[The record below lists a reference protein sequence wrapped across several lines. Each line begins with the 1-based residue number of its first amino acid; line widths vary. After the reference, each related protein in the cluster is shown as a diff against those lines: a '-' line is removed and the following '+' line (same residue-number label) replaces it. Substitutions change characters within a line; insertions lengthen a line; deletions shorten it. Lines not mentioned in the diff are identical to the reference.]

1 MTIMTLSIDDFRL
14 PPELDIGSRGGL
26 YMIRGGISMAEMG
39 WPNGFGRAARAS
51 GWHLLRI
58 SVSTVLSWESS
69 ALLSLS
75 IFQLLNPEAKQAQP
89 AGAEADGP
97 SIYR

>member
-1 MTIMTLSIDDFRL
+1 MTLSIDDFRL

-39 WPNGFGRAARAS
+39 WPNGFGRARRAS
-51 GWHLLRI
+51 GWRLHKI
-58 SVSTVLSWESS
+58 SVSTARSSESS

-75 IFQLLNPEAKQAQP
+75 EFS
-89 AGAEADGP
+89 P
-97 SIYR
+97 SKP